1 MRERRQGVSTSV
13 QGRSRRAREQMAR
26 EAQLGRPR
34 EIREMH
40 KCVRDGKGCRRP
52 QCGVGEGARAMA
64 REAAGDMRDA
74 QNSVGR
80 GVEGSRVGTRAGLA
94 TLRAELPV
102 GEGGRS
108 LRYVH
113 VGMLG

>member
-1 MRERRQGVSTSV
+1 
-13 QGRSRRAREQMAR
+13 
-26 EAQLGRPR
+26 
-34 EIREMH
+34 
-40 KCVRDGKGCRRP
+40 
-52 QCGVGEGARAMA
+52 MA